1 VYRYLIYLDKELRN
15 PKVVEEDEKKDPK
28 KKGQP
33 DPKKDIKKKPGNKKE
48 EEEEAN
54 KVEVI
59 KPKVKLTLDMI
70 EEQSLAEFLKV
81 VRAIQMRTPKL
92 LLIAVTLEN
101 ASELGRDPEELSAH
115 FLMEKLNQ
123 HLETKVI
130 FERNFAI
137 ADWAEKMENEVYPEE
152 AVILF
157 ENFALNPVELGYEQ
171 VLDPSQASGDRKGK
185 NLLVRCLY
193 DQIQHYAA
201 NVSQYGNVSNEANED
216 ACVRRLPELRK
227 ARPALQCVH
236 QT

>member
-1 VYRYLIYLDKELRN
+1 MYRFWVDLDKELRN

-28 KKGQP
+28 KKGP
-33 DPKKDIKKKPGNKKE
+33 ADPKKDVKKKPGNKKE
-48 EEEEAN
+48 DEEDSN
-54 KVEVI
+54 KVEIV

-101 ASELGRDPEELSAH
+101 AAELGRDPEELSVH
-115 FLMEKLNQ
+115 FLLERLNQ

-130 FERNFAI
+130 FEKNFI
-137 ADWAEKMENEVYPEE
+137 IPEWADKMENEVYAEE

-157 ENFALNPVELGYEQ
+157 ENFGLNPVELGYEQ
-171 VLDPSQASGDRKGK
+171 VVDPSQAPGDKKGK

-193 DQIQHYAA
+193 DQISHYAA
-201 NVSQYGNVSNEANED
+201 NVSQYGNVSGEANQD
-216 ACVRRLPELRK
+216 VRFRRLQQLRK
-227 ARPALQCVH
+227 TRPAVQCIR
-236 QT
+236 